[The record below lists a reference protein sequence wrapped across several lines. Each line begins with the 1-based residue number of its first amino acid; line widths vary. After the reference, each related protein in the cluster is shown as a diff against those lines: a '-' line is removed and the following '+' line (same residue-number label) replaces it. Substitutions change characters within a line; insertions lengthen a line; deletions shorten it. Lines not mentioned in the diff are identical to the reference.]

1 MRLPFF
7 FFFESYV
14 LRETSKLSTKT
25 HGWGNLTILL
35 RGVCVIELKLGGWCR
50 IALGT
55 GVGVVGVRVT
65 ERPGVA
71 VLMPLS
77 FCPEPE
83 RCSGRYYNF
92 SII

>member
-1 MRLPFF
+1 MTFF
-7 FFFESYV
+7 YYYESHV

-25 HGWGNLTILL
+25 HGWGNPTILL
-35 RGVCVIELKLGGWCR
+35 REVRVIELKLGGWCR

-71 VLMPLS
+71 V
-77 FCPEPE
+77 FVE
-83 RCSGRYYNF
+83 SGKEQRRE
-92 SII
+92 S